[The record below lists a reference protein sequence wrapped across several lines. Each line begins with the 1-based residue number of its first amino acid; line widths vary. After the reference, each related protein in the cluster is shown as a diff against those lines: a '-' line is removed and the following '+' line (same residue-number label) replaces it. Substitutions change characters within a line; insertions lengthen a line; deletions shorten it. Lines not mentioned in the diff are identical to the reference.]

1 MRDVTSFTELT
12 SLADCERKWAYKYL
26 DREEGGDSTGRYL
39 GRILHEL
46 IGAWWIGGDAQER
59 AEDELRQLG
68 HPDLADSEAE
78 VALAAKAWW
87 LYDRYTR
94 HYGKDRA
101 DGTLRVLATELR
113 LQRSLPGSDV
123 EVVTYI
129 DQIVQLR
136 SAGIWAVER
145 KTMAD
150 WTRLET
156 LEVDPQ
162 VSLILWQLREDGWPV
177 RGLLYDAIRTY
188 QWKPTQPTLTEL
200 KAVNPR
206 HAGETATD
214 HNDRMKVIQANSQI
228 DRPLEDSFK
237 QEYLDRTLVHQAH
250 ALSDAG
256 AGVVRRAMLG
266 AGLRPMRNVS
276 TRTCGQCDHRV
287 RCWTELGFSQEF
299 ELADDAD
306 D

>member
-1 MRDVTSFTELT
+1 MRDVTSFTELA
-12 SLADCERKWAYKYL
+12 SLADCERKWAYKYR
-26 DREEGGDSTGRYL
+26 DREEGGDSDGRYL
-39 GRILHEL
+39 GRIMHDLC
-46 IGAWWIGGDAQER
+46 ASWWIGGDAQER
-59 AEDELRQLG
+59 AEETLLG
-68 HPDLADSEAE
+68 MRDIEAE
-78 VALAAKAWW
+78 SGLYEKAAW

-113 LQRSLPGSDV
+113 LQRPLPGSDV

-136 SAGIWAVER
+136 GAGIWAVER

-150 WTRLET
+150 WSRLET

-162 VSLILWQLREDGWPV
+162 VSLVLWQLRDEGWPV

-188 QWKPTQPTLTEL
+188 QWKPTQPTQAEL
-200 KAVNPR
+200 KAIHPKNI
-206 HAGETATD
+206 GELGPDYTD
-214 HNDRMKVIQANSQI
+214 RIKVIQANSQI
-228 DRPLEDSFK
+228 DRPLEDSF
-237 QEYLDRTLVHQAH
+237 QQHYLDRTTLHEAH

-276 TRTCGQCDHRV
+276 TRTCGQCDHKV
-287 RCWTELGFSQEF
+287 RCWTELGFAQTF
-299 ELADDAD
+299 ELADDVVFD
-306 D
+306 